1 MLFVALSL
9 AAGVYVPV
17 NSFPSCSAL
26 NTMGYGASATLF
38 VVVFICPVIATPA
51 DTSSSNVMTIVADFE
66 GLIRSPSLNPVA
78 DTLTIFGPVSS
89 AWIATPLGSVVASS
103 PVMKPSL
110 MVNVSFVPPKLFF
123 ASSVTPSFILISS
136 ASELAK
142 LILSMSLDV
151 KKDPEPPSIFHANF
165 DQSILSAVKFVDDM
179 RSRS

>member
-1 MLFVALSL
+1 M
-9 AAGVYVPV
+9 YVPV

-51 DTSSSNVMTIVADFE
+51 DTSSSKVMTIVADFE

-89 AWIATPLGSVVASS
+89 ARIATPIGSVASN
-103 PVMKPSL
+103 PVMKPSV

-123 ASSVTPSFILISS
+123 ASSVASDFIVITS

-142 LILSMSLDV
+142 LILSISLDV

-165 DQSILSAVKFVDDM
+165 DQSILSAVKFADDM
-179 RSRS
+179 RSKS